1 MTSPIGWTSVLALR
15 GAKVQLRGA
24 RISLRLLFRLWSKN
38 HPRKPASRCRIH
50 ALRYEAINGSDPL
63 PSSAIFRAQLKSQGI
78 ECLARQK
85 YSYCSMTF
93 DKDVQ

>member
-1 MTSPIGWTSVLALR
+1 
-15 GAKVQLRGA
+15 VQLRGA

-38 HPRKPASRCRIH
+38 HPRKPAPRCRIH

-78 ECLARQK
+78 ECLAASKVLLLLDDFRQRRAMM
-85 YSYCSMTF
+85 SARTLWAAF
-93 DKDVQ
+93 PPAAA